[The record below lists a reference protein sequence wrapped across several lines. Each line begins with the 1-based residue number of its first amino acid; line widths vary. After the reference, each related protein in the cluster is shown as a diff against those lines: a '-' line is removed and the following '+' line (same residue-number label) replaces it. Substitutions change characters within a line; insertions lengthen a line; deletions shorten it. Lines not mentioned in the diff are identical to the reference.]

1 MAIDLK
7 SKFKEYWK
15 NLDADG
21 KKKVVRTIIIVG
33 LMVFGIAVYY
43 IKYGTKTIETPRVSQ
58 NPKQEIKLEPHLLE
72 KSAYL
77 QGQEKINTMLKEV
90 EDLKK
95 ELKENQNQQGDKSGP
110 AELKSNNKQAGQ
122 TQPQMQS
129 IRQQAQSGQIASP
142 TIKNE
147 PIPPPPIPQNQSR
160 QYNNQA
166 QRNVPPLP
174 GISRQQEDPQE
185 REIGAIE
192 IASNRNSGGDGKE
205 KTAEKKSKKKTVYLP
220 PSFMEAT
227 MLSGLDAPTT
237 EGGKGEPVPVLLRIR
252 DLAFLPNQIR
262 ANLKGCFVISEGHG
276 SLADERAHLRITSI
290 SCLSKKG
297 TAVIDQ
303 HVKGFV
309 VDSDGKIGLRG
320 TVVSKM
326 GAIVARSVI
335 AGFFSGIGDA
345 IKAQTTTVSVSPLG
359 QTQTIDPSQMLQA
372 GAGAGISS
380 AAQQISKF
388 YLELARQTMPV
399 IEVGAVRDVTLV
411 ISEGVELE
419 IKEINKGEELQ

>member
-1 MAIDLK
+1 MAIDLQ

-15 NLDADG
+15 NLDAAG
-21 KKKVVRTIIIVG
+21 KKKIVRTIIIVG
-33 LMVFGIAVYY
+33 LMVLGIGVYY
-43 IKYGTKTIETPRVSQ
+43 IKYGTKTREAPQASL

-95 ELKENQNQQGDKSGP
+95 ELKENQNRQSDKLGSSAAKPNSKVESGP
-110 AELKSNNKQAGQ
+110 
-122 TQPQMQS
+122 T
-129 IRQQAQSGQIASP
+129 ASP
-142 TIKNE
+142 AIKSE
-147 PIPPPPIPQNQSR
+147 PIPPPPLPQNPSR
-160 QYNNQA
+160 PYNNQA
-166 QRNVPPLP
+166 QRSGLPLP
-174 GISRQQEDPQE
+174 PVPGTARQQEDPQE
-185 REIGAIE
+185 REYGAIE
-192 IASNRNSGGDGKE
+192 IASNRSAGGDGKE
-205 KTAEKKSKKKTVYLP
+205 KAAEKKSKKKTVYLP

-237 EGGKGEPVPVLLRIR
+237 EGGKGQPVPVLLRIR
-252 DLAFLPNQIR
+252 DLAFLPNQVR
-262 ANLKGCFVISEGHG
+262 ANLKGCFVISEGYG

-326 GAIVARSVI
+326 GAIVARSVL

-345 IKAQTTTVSVSPLG
+345 IKAQSTTVSLSPLG
-359 QTQTIDPSQMLQA
+359 QTQTIDPNQVLQA
-372 GAGAGISS
+372 GAGGGISS
-380 AAQQISKF
+380 AAKEISKF
-388 YLELARQTMPV
+388 YLDLARQTMPV

>member
-7 SKFKEYWK
+7 SKIKAYWE
-15 NLDADG
+15 NLDAAG
-21 KKKVVRTIIIVG
+21 KKKVVTTIIIVG

-43 IKYGTKTIETPRVSQ
+43 IKFGTKTREAPKVSQ

-95 ELKENQNQQGDKSGP
+95 EVKDSKNQQAQNEKISS
-110 AELKSNNKQAGQ
+110 AESKTNNKQSVPP
-122 TQPQMQS
+122 PQQS
-129 IRQQAQSGQIASP
+129 FRGQAQ
-142 TIKNE
+142 TIKSE
-147 PIPPPPIPQNQSR
+147 PIPPPPIPQSQSR
-160 QYNNQA
+160 QYNNQT
-166 QRNVPPLP
+166 QRSGPPMPPVP
-174 GISRQQEDPQE
+174 GMSKQQDDPQE
-185 REIGAIE
+185 REYGAIE
-192 IASNRNSGGDGKE
+192 IASNQNAGGDSKE
-205 KTAEKKSKKKTVYLP
+205 KAAEKKSKKKTVYLP

-237 EGGKGEPVPVLLRIR
+237 EGGKGQPVPVLLRIR
-252 DLAFLPNQIR
+252 DLAFLPNQVR

-326 GAIVARSVI
+326 GSIVARSVI

-345 IKAQTTTVSVSPLG
+345 IKQQTTISSISPLG
-359 QTQTIDPSQMLQA
+359 QTQTIDPNQVLTA
-372 GAGAGISS
+372 GAGGGISS

-411 ISEGVELE
+411 ISEGVALE
-419 IKEINKGEELQ
+419 IKEINKGEELP

>member
-15 NLDADG
+15 NLDAAG

-43 IKYGTKTIETPRVSQ
+43 IKYGTKTREAPQVSP

-95 ELKENQNQQGDKSGP
+95 ELKENKNKNQQGDKSGS
-110 AELKSNNKQAGQ
+110 AESKPNSKVESGQ
-122 TQPQMQS
+122 T
-129 IRQQAQSGQIASP
+129 ASP
-142 TIKNE
+142 TIKSE
-147 PIPPPPIPQNQSR
+147 PIPPPPIPQSPSR

-166 QRNVPPLP
+166 QRSVPPVP
-174 GISRQQEDPQE
+174 GIARQQEDPQE
-185 REIGAIE
+185 REYGAIE
-192 IASNRNSGGDGKE
+192 IASNRNAGGDSKE
-205 KTAEKKSKKKTVYLP
+205 KAAEKKSKKKTVYLP

-237 EGGKGEPVPVLLRIR
+237 EGGKGQPVPVLLRIR
-252 DLAFLPNQIR
+252 DLAFLPNQVR

-309 VDSDGKIGLRG
+309 VDSDGKIGSTRHG
-320 TVVSKM
+320 SK
-326 GAIVARSVI
+326 
-335 AGFFSGIGDA
+335 
-345 IKAQTTTVSVSPLG
+345 
-359 QTQTIDPSQMLQA
+359 
-372 GAGAGISS
+372 
-380 AAQQISKF
+380 
-388 YLELARQTMPV
+388 
-399 IEVGAVRDVTLV
+399 
-411 ISEGVELE
+411 
-419 IKEINKGEELQ
+419 